1 MRPADEATDEDFD
14 QSREI
19 FAGIVARYY
28 GDSDF
33 RARLD
38 ADPTRVLREEGLEI
52 PDGVVVKLLFNTDEV
67 LNIVL
72 PRVGDKPARKPG
84 R

>member
-1 MRPADEATDEDFD
+1 MDFTQEDFD
-14 QSREI
+14 KSQEI

-52 PDGVVVKLLFNTDEV
+52 PDGVSVKLLFNTDDL

-72 PRVGDKPARKPG
+72 PHVGKGPTRKP
-84 R
+84 

>member
-1 MRPADEATDEDFD
+1 MEFTEEDFD
-14 QSREI
+14 KSQEI

-33 RARLD
+33 KARLD
-38 ADPTRVLREEGLEI
+38 ADPARVLREEGLEI
-52 PDGVVVKLLFNTDEV
+52 PDGVSVKLLFNTDEM

-72 PRVGDKPARKPG
+72 PHVSKEQSREP
-84 R
+84 

>member
-1 MRPADEATDEDFD
+1 MDFTEEDFD
-14 QSREI
+14 KSQEI

-52 PDGVVVKLLFNTDEV
+52 PDGVSVKLLFNTDDL

-72 PRVGDKPARKPG
+72 PHVGKEPTRKP
-84 R
+84 

>member
-1 MRPADEATDEDFD
+1 MDFTQEDFD
-14 QSREI
+14 KSQEV

-28 GDSDF
+28 GDADF

-38 ADPTRVLREEGLEI
+38 ADPTQVLREEGLDI
-52 PDGVVVKLLFNTDEV
+52 PDGVAVKLLFNADDL

-72 PRVGDKPARKPG
+72 PHVGKERTRKP
-84 R
+84 

>member
-1 MRPADEATDEDFD
+1 MEFTEKDFD
-14 QSREI
+14 KSQEI

-28 GDSDF
+28 GDADF

-38 ADPTRVLREEGLEI
+38 ADPTRVLREEGLDI
-52 PDGVVVKLLFNTDEV
+52 PDDVSVKLLFNTDEL

-72 PRVGDKPARKPG
+72 PHVRKEQK
-84 R
+84 RKA